1 MPQRFKEGDMVIM
14 NHDSTAWSWMGPNVQ
29 AASDISDGGM
39 GTVIKS
45 RRKERAI
52 HVNENMTELKV
63 IEVVE
68 VLWSNGIYQHVLAE
82 QLLMKKN
89 KNEQNRSN

>member
-1 MPQRFKEGDMVIM
+1 
-14 NHDSTAWSWMGPNVQ
+14 MGPNVQ

-68 VLWSNGIYQHVLAE
+68 VLW
-82 QLLMKKN
+82 
-89 KNEQNRSN
+89 

>member
-1 MPQRFKEGDMVIM
+1 MPARYKEGDLVIM
-14 NHDSTAWSWMGPNVQ
+14 NHDSTAWSWMGPNVNP
-29 AASDISDGGM
+29 ASDVSDGGI

-52 HVNENMTELKV
+52 HVNENTTELKI

-68 VLWSNGIYQHVLAE
+68 VLWSNGIYQHLLAE
-82 QLLMKKN
+82 QLSIKKN
-89 KNEQNRSN
+89 NNNE